1 MGLDVVRASDDCRTA
16 VTFAFDVLVWTALLS
31 SGLGFMLGVIA
42 VAARTSRVTRALVG
56 LGLSLI
62 VGVLVFVPGVGMYVC
77 GDSAA

>member
-1 MGLDVVRASDDCRTA
+1 
-16 VTFAFDVLVWTALLS
+16 LVLS
-31 SGLGFMLGVIA
+31 SGLGFVLGVIA
-42 VAARTSRVTRALVG
+42 LSARTNHMTRALVG